1 MASAHALGIIFSYY
15 IPLIFSSSF
24 RIYWCFKKDVENDH
38 VTGTGESGWFLFC
51 SFGILRWSRGED
63 GACWGRATVN
73 FICTSRNT
81 QTNHRE
87 RTRGRDPRKGGFA
100 RIGGRHEPPFRGN
113 ALKPQQSAFWK
124 SWESTM
130 LLQSTFAFRGEPVIC
145 WKRLFMCT
153 TQWCLCFSVLD
164 LVKRLLTKVV
174 RMSTAKGPQPNST
187 SAADRNK
194 VTKSLVWMK
203 STFQCPGTHSQGSP
217 NNSSR
222 CPNDS
227 PRGTFQYLTLTDI
240 FKLFASRWPR
250 ALDLM
255 WRTLQQTSPRFS
267 LGNKICYIHIL

>member
-1 MASAHALGIIFSYY
+1 
-15 IPLIFSSSF
+15 
-24 RIYWCFKKDVENDH
+24 
-38 VTGTGESGWFLFC
+38 
-51 SFGILRWSRGED
+51 
-63 GACWGRATVN
+63 
-73 FICTSRNT
+73 
-81 QTNHRE
+81 
-87 RTRGRDPRKGGFA
+87 
-100 RIGGRHEPPFRGN
+100 
-113 ALKPQQSAFWK
+113 
-124 SWESTM
+124 M

-153 TQWCLCFSVLD
+153 IQWCLCFSVLD

-174 RMSTAKGPQPNST
+174 RMSTVKGPQPNST

-194 VTKSLVWMK
+194 VTKSLAWMK

-267 LGNKICYIHIL
+267 LGNKICYIHIYRHNRLRWPGSPRIWTRPVLKASEPTGATKFFESRPISYLWIIMNLTYQTSIQISQDSFSVKVSPISFHSSRLMQRILLLLYFRS

>member
-1 MASAHALGIIFSYY
+1 
-15 IPLIFSSSF
+15 
-24 RIYWCFKKDVENDH
+24 
-38 VTGTGESGWFLFC
+38 
-51 SFGILRWSRGED
+51 
-63 GACWGRATVN
+63 
-73 FICTSRNT
+73 
-81 QTNHRE
+81 
-87 RTRGRDPRKGGFA
+87 
-100 RIGGRHEPPFRGN
+100 
-113 ALKPQQSAFWK
+113 
-124 SWESTM
+124 
-130 LLQSTFAFRGEPVIC
+130 
-145 WKRLFMCT
+145 MCT

-194 VTKSLVWMK
+194 VTKFLAWMK

-267 LGNKICYIHIL
+267 PGNIICYTSIDTIASGDLAAVGFELGQYWKRESQQVRQSSSKADQSAIYESLWIWLIRRRYIKLVKILFQ